1 MKQKRGEKL
10 RNEKGVSPIV
20 STVLLIMI
28 VIILAL
34 IIIFWARGFI
44 KEAIEK
50 TIGGNKKRINEYCS
64 EVQLEG
70 FVNNDPGNS
79 FGFQNIGNVPVYS
92 FSLKLTEKGTGTSRL
107 YTVSGASGNINPGFG
122 VTISSSIVSGLTSER
137 YDAYDKVQVIPI
149 LLGTS
154 KGGSEQFQ
162 CPEENAIQI

>member
-1 MKQKRGEKL
+1 MKRKRGRTLASEKA
-10 RNEKGVSPIV
+10 VSPII

-50 TIGGNKKRINEYCS
+50 DIGGNKKRVNEYCN

-70 FVNNDPGNS
+70 FINNDLTHT
-79 FGFQNIGNVPVYS
+79 FGFQNVGNVPVYS
-92 FSLKLTEKGTGTSRL
+92 FALKLTEKTTGTSRL
-107 YTVSGASGNINPGFG
+107 FTISGSNGNINPGFG
-122 VTISSSIVSGLTSER
+122 VTIDTTLIPTLPSVS
-137 YDAYDKVQVIPI
+137 YDTYARVQVIPI

-154 KGGSEQFQ
+154 QGGSEQFQ